1 MDSPSNAVK
10 SKSGFKMS
18 RIRLRHRHYGDPS
31 TGEAEGRL
39 QNSQDEV
46 QQIGTVGAMPF
57 VKNTSH
63 QFKSSERPAVSTSN

>member
-1 MDSPSNAVK
+1 MDGPSNAVK
-10 SKSGFKMS
+10 SRFGFTMS
-18 RIRLRHRHYGDPS
+18 RLMLQRWQYADRS

-39 QNSQDEV
+39 QKSQDEV